1 MENLIP
7 YLVPAVIVVIV
18 VLLLLLGYVKA
29 PPDMA
34 YIISGV
40 KKKSKVVIGKASI
53 RIPFFERLDK
63 LNLRLIPIDVKTS
76 NAVPTADYINI
87 NVDATVNV
95 KISNDPEKL
104 RLAAENFLNKNTEYI
119 ASVAREVLE
128 GNVREIVGK
137 MRLEEMV
144 SDRQKFANL
153 VKENAEPDLA
163 AMGLDI
169 ISFNV
174 QNFVDGN
181 DVIENLGIDNIVKIK
196 KSAAIAKAE
205 SERDIKVAQ
214 AAADKESNDAAVE
227 AQTEIAK
234 KQNELAIK
242 KSELQMEADTKK
254 AMADAAY
261 EIQKEEQRKT
271 IEVTTANADIAKQER
286 EIELKQKQVAVTE
299 QSLEAEVKK
308 KAEAEKYAAQQ
319 RAEAELYQ
327 RQKDAEAKQFE
338 AQREAEAQKAQAEAM
353 RFAREQEAAGIR
365 AVGEAE
371 ASAIQAKGIAEAE
384 AMEKKAEAYAKYNKA
399 AVAEMMIK
407 VLPDIAGKV
416 AEPLG
421 QIDKITIIGGG
432 EGGSNGVDQIAGNVP
447 VVMAKVFESMK
458 EATGI
463 DLADIINAES
473 YAGQKNSGPGGAGRH
488 QPDGSA
494 ARLHH
499 PPSGIPRLALC
510 GPDQRHRRP
519 HSVCRFLRL
528 SAGGTAEGLPPS
540 AGGRRFF
547 DVEAAPGGGQ
557 LPGGACPL
565 DGLEAG
571 DAGPGDDSPDLGPGG
586 SGPGSGAA
594 AGPGPGPGRHPAA
607 PAAGG
612 GGTPAAG

>member
-1 MENLIP
+1 MNIFDYIP
-7 YLVPAVIVVIV
+7 LPAFIAIIVV
-18 VLLLLLGYVKA
+18 VLLLLLLASGYVKA

-34 YIISGV
+34 FIISGM
-40 KKKSKVVIGKASI
+40 KKKSKILIGKAGV

-95 KISNDPEKL
+95 KVSNDPEKL
-104 RLAAENFLNKNTEYI
+104 RLAAENFLNKPTEYI

-181 DVIENLGIDNIVKIK
+181 DVIENLGIDNIVRIK
-196 KSAAIAKAE
+196 KTAAIARAE

-214 AAADKESNDAAVE
+214 AAADKESNDAAVA

-242 KSELQMEADTKK
+242 KSELQMDADTKK

-271 IEVTTANADIAKQER
+271 IEITTANANIAKQER
-286 EIELKQKQVAVTE
+286 EIELKQKEVAVKE
-299 QSLEAEVKK
+299 QALEAEVKK
-308 KAEAEKYAAQQ
+308 QAEADKYAAQQ
-319 RAEAELYQ
+319 KSDAALYQ
-327 RQKDAEAKQFE
+327 RQKEAEAKQFEIQHAAEAKQYE
-338 AQREAEAQKAQAEAM
+338 AQREAEARKAQAEAD
-353 RFAREQEAAGIR
+353 RFAKEQEAAGIR

-371 ASAIQAKGIAEAE
+371 AAAIQAKGLAEAE

-407 VLPDIAGKV
+407 VLPDIAAKV

-421 QIDKITIIGGG
+421 QIDKITIIGG
-432 EGGSNGVDQIAGNVP
+432 EGGNGVNQVAGNVP

-458 EATGI
+458 ETTGI
-463 DLADIINAES
+463 DLAEIINADS
-473 YAGQKNSGPGGAGRH
+473 YDAKVNRNINVS
-488 QPDGSA
+488 
-494 ARLHH
+494 
-499 PPSGIPRLALC
+499 
-510 GPDQRHRRP
+510 
-519 HSVCRFLRL
+519 
-528 SAGGTAEGLPPS
+528 
-540 AGGRRFF
+540 
-547 DVEAAPGGGQ
+547 
-557 LPGGACPL
+557 
-565 DGLEAG
+565 GLEDINLVMKDAKG
-571 DAGPGDDSPDLGPGG
+571 DQDADPV
-586 SGPGSGAA
+586 
-594 AGPGPGPGRHPAA
+594 
-607 PAAGG
+607 
-612 GGTPAAG
+612 

>member
-1 MENLIP
+1 MQDISIIGII
-7 YLVPAVIVVIV
+7 VAVV
-18 VLLLLLGYVKA
+18 VLVILLFMAIGYVKA

-95 KISNDPEKL
+95 KISNNPEKL

-119 ASVAREVLE
+119 AGVAREVLE

-137 MRLEEMV
+137 MKLEEMV

-181 DVIENLGIDNIVKIK
+181 EVIENLGIDNIVKIK
-196 KSAAIAKAE
+196 KAAAIARAE

-214 AAADKESNDAAVE
+214 ASADKESNDAAVA

-261 EIQKEEQRKT
+261 DIQKEEQRKT
-271 IEVTTANADIAKQER
+271 IEVATANADIAKQER
-286 EIELKQKQVAVTE
+286 EIELKQKEVAVTE

-308 KAEAEKYAAQQ
+308 KAEANKYAAQQ
-319 RAEAELYQ
+319 QAEAQLYQ
-327 RQKDAEAKQFE
+327 RQKEAEARQFE
-338 AQREAEAQKAQAEAM
+338 AQRQAEAQKAEAEAM
-353 RFAREQEAAGIR
+353 RYAKEQEAAGIR
-365 AVGEAE
+365 AVG
-371 ASAIQAKGIAEAE
+371 
-384 AMEKKAEAYAKYNKA
+384 EAYAKYNKA

-407 VLPDIAGKV
+407 VLPDIAAKV

-432 EGGSNGVDQIAGNVP
+432 DGENGVGKVAGNVP

-463 DLADIINAES
+463 DLSEIINADS
-473 YAGQKNSGPGGAGRH
+473 YDAKVNRNVNVTG
-488 QPDGSA
+488 
-494 ARLHH
+494 
-499 PPSGIPRLALC
+499 
-510 GPDQRHRRP
+510 
-519 HSVCRFLRL
+519 
-528 SAGGTAEGLPPS
+528 
-540 AGGRRFF
+540 
-547 DVEAAPGGGQ
+547 
-557 LPGGACPL
+557 L
-565 DGLEAG
+565 DGVNLVVNADTDKNGEK
-571 DAGPGDDSPDLGPGG
+571 
-586 SGPGSGAA
+586 
-594 AGPGPGPGRHPAA
+594 
-607 PAAGG
+607 
-612 GGTPAAG
+612 TEN

>member
-1 MENLIP
+1 MLELIP
-7 YLVPAVIVVIV
+7 ASAIIAIVVIALIV
-18 VLLLLLGYVKA
+18 IFLAVGYVKA
-29 PPDMA
+29 PSDMA
-34 YIISGV
+34 FIISGI
-40 KKKSKVVIGKASI
+40 KKKSKIVIGKAAI

-95 KISNDPEKL
+95 KISNEPEKL

-119 ASVAREVLE
+119 AGVAREVLE

-137 MRLEEMV
+137 MKLEEMV
-144 SDRQKFANL
+144 SDRQKFATL

-181 DVIENLGIDNIVKIK
+181 EVIENLGIDNIVKIK
-196 KSAAIAKAE
+196 KAAAIARAE

-214 AAADKESNDAAVE
+214 AAADKESNDAAVA

-242 KSELQMEADTKK
+242 RSELQQEADTKK

-286 EIELKQKQVAVTE
+286 EIELKQKEVAVKE
-299 QSLEAEVKK
+299 QALEAEVKK
-308 KAEAEKYAAQQ
+308 QAEADKYAAQQ
-319 RAEAELYQ
+319 KADAALYQ
-327 RQKDAEAKQFE
+327 RQKEAEAKQFE
-338 AQREAEAQKAQAEAM
+338 AQRQAEARKAQAEAD
-353 RFAREQEAAGIR
+353 RFAKEQEAEGIR

-371 ASAIQAKGIAEAE
+371 AAAIQAKGVAEAE

-407 VLPDIAGKV
+407 VLPDVAAKI

-421 QIDKITIIGGG
+421 QIDKITIIGGD
-432 EGGSNGVDQIAGNVP
+432 GGSNGVDQVAGNVP
-447 VVMAKVFESMK
+447 AVMAKLFESMK

-463 DLADIINAES
+463 DLADIVKADTYDAKVNR
-473 YAGQKNSGPGGAGRH
+473 NVNV
-488 QPDGSA
+488 
-494 ARLHH
+494 
-499 PPSGIPRLALC
+499 SGI
-510 GPDQRHRRP
+510 D
-519 HSVCRFLRL
+519 SVNLVVKDEKENP
-528 SAGGTAEGLPPS
+528 T
-540 AGGRRFF
+540 
-547 DVEAAPGGGQ
+547 
-557 LPGGACPL
+557 
-565 DGLEAG
+565 
-571 DAGPGDDSPDLGPGG
+571 
-586 SGPGSGAA
+586 
-594 AGPGPGPGRHPAA
+594 
-607 PAAGG
+607 
-612 GGTPAAG
+612 T

>member
-1 MENLIP
+1 MNSILSATVLIP
-7 YLVPAVIVVIV
+7 LIVIVLLI
-18 VLLLLLGYVKA
+18 VLLCVGYVKA

-87 NVDATVNV
+87 NVDATVNI

-119 ASVAREVLE
+119 AEVAREVLE

-137 MRLEEMV
+137 MKLEEMV

-181 DVIENLGIDNIVKIK
+181 EVIENLGIDNIVKIK
-196 KSAAIAKAE
+196 KSAAIARAE

-214 AAADKESNDAAVE
+214 AAADKESNDAAVA

-286 EIELKQKQVAVTE
+286 EIELKQKEVAVKE
-299 QSLEAEVKK
+299 QSLEAEIKK
-308 KAEAEKYAAQQ
+308 QAEADKYAAQQ

-327 RQKDAEAKQFE
+327 RQKDAEARQFE
-338 AQREAEAQKAQAEAM
+338 AQREAEARKAQ
-353 RFAREQEAAGIR
+353 
-365 AVGEAE
+365 AE

-407 VLPDIAGKV
+407 VLPDIAAKV

-432 EGGSNGVDQIAGNVP
+432 EGGNGVDQVAGNVP

-473 YAGQKNSGPGGAGRH
+473 YDAQVNRNINVSGLDSVNLVVKDEKTAAGQPDAQDGA
-488 QPDGSA
+488 
-494 ARLHH
+494 
-499 PPSGIPRLALC
+499 
-510 GPDQRHRRP
+510 
-519 HSVCRFLRL
+519 
-528 SAGGTAEGLPPS
+528 TTE
-540 AGGRRFF
+540 
-547 DVEAAPGGGQ
+547 
-557 LPGGACPL
+557 
-565 DGLEAG
+565 
-571 DAGPGDDSPDLGPGG
+571 
-586 SGPGSGAA
+586 
-594 AGPGPGPGRHPAA
+594 
-607 PAAGG
+607 
-612 GGTPAAG
+612 

>member
-1 MENLIP
+1 MLELIP
-7 YLVPAVIVVIV
+7 ASAIIAIVVIAIIV
-18 VLLLLLGYVKA
+18 IFLAVGYVKA

-34 YIISGV
+34 FIISGI
-40 KKKSKVVIGKASI
+40 KKKSKIVIGKAAI

-95 KISNDPEKL
+95 KISNESEKL

-119 ASVAREVLE
+119 AGVAREVLE

-137 MRLEEMV
+137 MKLEEMV
-144 SDRQKFANL
+144 SDRQKFATL

-181 DVIENLGIDNIVKIK
+181 EVIENLGIDNIVKIK
-196 KSAAIAKAE
+196 KAAAIARAE

-214 AAADKESNDAAVE
+214 AAADKESNDAAVA

-242 KSELQMEADTKK
+242 RSELQQEADTKK

-286 EIELKQKQVAVTE
+286 EIELKQKEVAVKE
-299 QSLEAEVKK
+299 QALEAEVKK
-308 KAEAEKYAAQQ
+308 QAEADKYAAQQ
-319 RAEAELYQ
+319 KADAALYQ
-327 RQKDAEAKQFE
+327 RQKEAEAKQFE
-338 AQREAEAQKAQAEAM
+338 AQRQAEARKAQAEAD
-353 RFAREQEAAGIR
+353 RFAKEQEAEGIR

-371 ASAIQAKGIAEAE
+371 AAAIQAKGVAEAE

-407 VLPDIAGKV
+407 VLPDVAAKI

-421 QIDKITIIGGG
+421 QIDKITIIGGD
-432 EGGSNGVDQIAGNVP
+432 GGSNGVDQVAGNVP
-447 VVMAKVFESMK
+447 AVMAKLFESMK

-463 DLADIINAES
+463 DLADIVKADTYDAKVNR
-473 YAGQKNSGPGGAGRH
+473 NVNV
-488 QPDGSA
+488 
-494 ARLHH
+494 
-499 PPSGIPRLALC
+499 SGI
-510 GPDQRHRRP
+510 D
-519 HSVCRFLRL
+519 SVNLVVKD
-528 SAGGTAEGLPPS
+528 EKENPS
-540 AGGRRFF
+540 
-547 DVEAAPGGGQ
+547 
-557 LPGGACPL
+557 
-565 DGLEAG
+565 
-571 DAGPGDDSPDLGPGG
+571 
-586 SGPGSGAA
+586 
-594 AGPGPGPGRHPAA
+594 
-607 PAAGG
+607 
-612 GGTPAAG
+612 

>member
-327 RQKDAEAKQFE
+327 CQKDAEAKQFE

-353 RFAREQEAAGIR
+353 RFAREQEEAQKFTKEQEAAGIR
-365 AVGEAE
+365 MVGEAE
-371 ASAIQAKGIAEAE
+371 AEAIRAKGIAEAE

-473 YAGQKNSGPGGAGRH
+473 YDAKVNRNVNVSGLDSVNFVVKDDGTKVTMAKVEPQNSTKPVSTDV
-488 QPDGSA
+488 PE
-494 ARLHH
+494 
-499 PPSGIPRLALC
+499 SGEQ
-510 GPDQRHRRP
+510 G
-519 HSVCRFLRL
+519 
-528 SAGGTAEGLPPS
+528 
-540 AGGRRFF
+540 
-547 DVEAAPGGGQ
+547 
-557 LPGGACPL
+557 
-565 DGLEAG
+565 
-571 DAGPGDDSPDLGPGG
+571 
-586 SGPGSGAA
+586 
-594 AGPGPGPGRHPAA
+594 
-607 PAAGG
+607 
-612 GGTPAAG
+612 

>member
-1 MENLIP
+1 MEKWLPFI
-7 YLVPAVIVVIV
+7 VTGIVIVLII
-18 VLLLLLGYVKA
+18 LLFGVGYVKA

-34 YIISGV
+34 FIISGF
-40 KKKSKVVIGKASI
+40 KKKSRIVIGRASI

-95 KISNDPEKL
+95 KISNDPDTL
-104 RLAAENFLNKNTEYI
+104 RLAAENFLNKNAEYI
-119 ASVAREVLE
+119 AGVAREVLE

-137 MRLEEMV
+137 MKLEEMV
-144 SDRQKFANL
+144 SDRQKFAAL
-153 VKENAEPDLA
+153 VKENAEPDLM

-181 DVIENLGIDNIVKIK
+181 EVIENLGIDNIVKIK
-196 KSAAIAKAE
+196 KAAASARAE

-214 AAADKESNDAAVE
+214 ASADKESNDAAVA

-242 KSELQMEADTKK
+242 KSELQREADTKK
-254 AMADAAY
+254 AIADAAY
-261 EIQKEEQRKT
+261 QIQKEEERKT
-271 IEVTTANADIAKQER
+271 IEITTANANIAKQER
-286 EIELKQKQVAVTE
+286 EIDLKQKEVSVKEKA
-299 QSLEAEVKK
+299 LEAEIKK
-308 KAEAEKYAAQQ
+308 QADADKYAAQQ
-319 RAEAELYQ
+319 RADAALYQ

-338 AQREAEAQKAQAEAM
+338 AQREAEARKAQAEAE
-353 RFAREQEAAGIR
+353 RYSKEQEAAGIR

-384 AMEKKAEAYAKYNKA
+384 AMEKKAVAYAKYNRA

-407 VLPDIAGKV
+407 VLPDIAGKI

-421 QIDKITIIGGG
+421 AIDKITIIGGS
-432 EGGSNGVDQIAGNVP
+432 EGGNGVDQIAGNVP

-473 YAGQKNSGPGGAGRH
+473 YDAKVNRNISV
-488 QPDGSA
+488 
-494 ARLHH
+494 
-499 PPSGIPRLALC
+499 SGIDAVNLI
-510 GPDQRHRRP
+510 
-519 HSVCRFLRL
+519 
-528 SAGGTAEGLPPS
+528 
-540 AGGRRFF
+540 
-547 DVEAAPGGGQ
+547 
-557 LPGGACPL
+557 
-565 DGLEAG
+565 AG
-571 DAGPGDDSPDLGPGG
+571 DKETGDKNI
-586 SGPGSGAA
+586 
-594 AGPGPGPGRHPAA
+594 
-607 PAAGG
+607 
-612 GGTPAAG
+612 

>member
-1 MENLIP
+1 MQNREMIIVCIGKEVFHGKVTKEEN
-7 YLVPAVIVVIV
+7 VMTGVIVAVVVVV
-18 VLLLLLGYVKA
+18 VLVILLCLGYVKA

-34 YIISGV
+34 FIISGI

-95 KISNDPEKL
+95 KISNQPDKL

-119 ASVAREVLE
+119 AGVAREVLE
-128 GNVREIVGK
+128 GNVREIVGR

-144 SDRQKFANL
+144 SDRQKFAEL

-196 KSAAIAKAE
+196 KAAAIARAE

-214 AAADKESNDAAVE
+214 ASADKESNDAAVA

-261 EIQKEEQRKT
+261 AIQKEEQRKT
-271 IEVTTANADIAKQER
+271 IEITTANADIAKQER
-286 EIELKQKQVAVTE
+286 EIELKQKQVVVRERA
-299 QSLEAEVKK
+299 LEAEVKK
-308 KAEAEKYAAQQ
+308 QAEAEKYAAEQK
-319 RAEAELYQ
+319 ADAVLYQ
-327 RQKDAEAKQFE
+327 RQKEAEAQQFE
-338 AQREAEAQKAQAEAM
+338 AQREAEARKAQAEAD
-353 RFAREQEAAGIR
+353 RYSKEQEAQGIK
-365 AVGEAE
+365 AYGEAE
-371 ASAIQAKGIAEAE
+371 AAAVRAKGVAEAEAIQAKGLAEAE

-407 VLPDIAGKV
+407 VLPDIAGKI
-416 AEPLG
+416 AEPLS
-421 QIDKITIIGGG
+421 QIDKITIIGGDH
-432 EGGSNGVDQIAGNVP
+432 GSNGVDQVAGNVP
-447 VVMAKVFESMK
+447 AVMAKLFESMK
-458 EATGI
+458 ETTGI
-463 DLADIINAES
+463 DLANIINAES
-473 YAGQKNSGPGGAGRH
+473 YDAKVNRNITVNG
-488 QPDGSA
+488 
-494 ARLHH
+494 
-499 PPSGIPRLALC
+499 
-510 GPDQRHRRP
+510 
-519 HSVCRFLRL
+519 
-528 SAGGTAEGLPPS
+528 
-540 AGGRRFF
+540 
-547 DVEAAPGGGQ
+547 
-557 LPGGACPL
+557 L
-565 DGLEAG
+565 DGVNVAVSQKT
-571 DAGPGDDSPDLGPGG
+571 ADSETDRQLF
-586 SGPGSGAA
+586 
-594 AGPGPGPGRHPAA
+594 
-607 PAAGG
+607 
-612 GGTPAAG
+612 

>member
-1 MENLIP
+1 MFDSIS
-7 YLVPAVIVVIV
+7 VPVVIAI
-18 VLLLLLGYVKA
+18 VLVALLILIFCIGYVKA

-34 YIISGV
+34 FIISGI
-40 KKKSKVVIGKASI
+40 KKKSKIVIGKASI
-53 RIPFFERLDK
+53 RVPFFERLDK

-95 KISNDPEKL
+95 KISNDPDKL

-119 ASVAREVLE
+119 AGVAREVLE

-137 MRLEEMV
+137 MKLEEMV

-181 DVIENLGIDNIVKIK
+181 EVIENLGIDNIVKIK
-196 KSAAIAKAE
+196 KTAAIARAE

-214 AAADKESNDAAVE
+214 AAADKESNDAAVA

-242 KSELQMEADTKK
+242 KSELQQESDTKK

-271 IEVTTANADIAKQER
+271 IEVTTANADIARQER
-286 EIELKQKQVAVTE
+286 EIELKQKQVAVKE
-299 QSLEAEVKK
+299 KALEAEVKK
-308 KAEAEKYAAQQ
+308 QAEADKYAAQQ
-319 RAEAELYQ
+319 KADAALYQ
-327 RQKDAEAKQFE
+327 RQKEAEAKQFE
-338 AQREAEAQKAQAEAM
+338 IQHAAEAKQYEAEREAEARKAQAEAD
-353 RFAREQEAAGIR
+353 RFSKEQEAEGIR

-371 ASAIQAKGIAEAE
+371 ASAIQAKGLAEAE
-384 AMEKKAEAYAKYNKA
+384 AMERKAEAYAKYNKA

-407 VLPDIAGKV
+407 VLPDVAAKI

-421 QIDKITIIGGG
+421 QIDKITIIGGDG
-432 EGGSNGVDQIAGNVP
+432 AGNGVDQVAGNVP
-447 VVMAKVFESMK
+447 TVMAKLFESMK

-463 DLADIINAES
+463 DLAEIVKADTYDAKVNRNVNVTGLDDVNLVLKQEA
-473 YAGQKNSGPGGAGRH
+473 KKT
-488 QPDGSA
+488 DSA
-494 ARLHH
+494 
-499 PPSGIPRLALC
+499 P
-510 GPDQRHRRP
+510 
-519 HSVCRFLRL
+519 
-528 SAGGTAEGLPPS
+528 
-540 AGGRRFF
+540 
-547 DVEAAPGGGQ
+547 EA
-557 LPGGACPL
+557 
-565 DGLEAG
+565 
-571 DAGPGDDSPDLGPGG
+571 
-586 SGPGSGAA
+586 
-594 AGPGPGPGRHPAA
+594 
-607 PAAGG
+607 
-612 GGTPAAG
+612 

>member
-384 AMEKKAEAYAKYNKA
+384 AMEKKAEAYAKYNK
-399 AVAEMMIK
+399 
-407 VLPDIAGKV
+407 V

-473 YAGQKNSGPGGAGRH
+473 YDAKVNRNVNVSGLDSVNFVVKDDGTKVTMAKVEPQNSTKPVSTDV
-488 QPDGSA
+488 PE
-494 ARLHH
+494 
-499 PPSGIPRLALC
+499 SGEQ
-510 GPDQRHRRP
+510 G
-519 HSVCRFLRL
+519 
-528 SAGGTAEGLPPS
+528 
-540 AGGRRFF
+540 
-547 DVEAAPGGGQ
+547 
-557 LPGGACPL
+557 
-565 DGLEAG
+565 
-571 DAGPGDDSPDLGPGG
+571 
-586 SGPGSGAA
+586 
-594 AGPGPGPGRHPAA
+594 
-607 PAAGG
+607 
-612 GGTPAAG
+612 

>member
-1 MENLIP
+1 MLELIP
-7 YLVPAVIVVIV
+7 ASAIIAIVVIAIIV
-18 VLLLLLGYVKA
+18 IFLSVGYVKA

-34 YIISGV
+34 FIISGI
-40 KKKSKVVIGKASI
+40 KKKSKIVIGKAAI

-95 KISNDPEKL
+95 KISNESEKL

-119 ASVAREVLE
+119 AGVAREVLE

-137 MRLEEMV
+137 MKLEEMV
-144 SDRQKFANL
+144 SDRQKFATL

-181 DVIENLGIDNIVKIK
+181 EVIENLGIDNIVKIK
-196 KSAAIAKAE
+196 KAAAIARAE

-214 AAADKESNDAAVE
+214 AAADKESNDAAVA

-242 KSELQMEADTKK
+242 RSELQQEADTKK

-286 EIELKQKQVAVTE
+286 EIELKQKEVAVKE
-299 QSLEAEVKK
+299 QALEAEVKK
-308 KAEAEKYAAQQ
+308 QAEADKYAAQQ
-319 RAEAELYQ
+319 KADAALYQ
-327 RQKDAEAKQFE
+327 RQKEAEAKQFE
-338 AQREAEAQKAQAEAM
+338 AQRQAEARKAQAEAD
-353 RFAREQEAAGIR
+353 RFAKEQEAEGIR

-371 ASAIQAKGIAEAE
+371 AAAIQAKGVAEAE

-407 VLPDIAGKV
+407 VLPDVAAKI

-421 QIDKITIIGGG
+421 QIDKITIIGGD
-432 EGGSNGVDQIAGNVP
+432 GGSNGVEQVAGNVP
-447 VVMAKVFESMK
+447 AVMAKLFESMR

-463 DLADIINAES
+463 DLADIVKADTYDAKVNR
-473 YAGQKNSGPGGAGRH
+473 NVNV
-488 QPDGSA
+488 
-494 ARLHH
+494 
-499 PPSGIPRLALC
+499 SGI
-510 GPDQRHRRP
+510 D
-519 HSVCRFLRL
+519 SVNLVVKDEKENP
-528 SAGGTAEGLPPS
+528 TA
-540 AGGRRFF
+540 
-547 DVEAAPGGGQ
+547 
-557 LPGGACPL
+557 
-565 DGLEAG
+565 
-571 DAGPGDDSPDLGPGG
+571 
-586 SGPGSGAA
+586 
-594 AGPGPGPGRHPAA
+594 
-607 PAAGG
+607 
-612 GGTPAAG
+612 

>member
-1 MENLIP
+1 MLEFIP
-7 YLVPAVIVVIV
+7 ASAIIAIVVIAIIV
-18 VLLLLLGYVKA
+18 IFLAVGYVKA

-34 YIISGV
+34 FIISGI
-40 KKKSKVVIGKASI
+40 KKKSKIVIGKATI

-95 KISNDPEKL
+95 KISNESEKL

-119 ASVAREVLE
+119 AGVAREVLE

-137 MRLEEMV
+137 MKLEEMV
-144 SDRQKFANL
+144 SDRQKFATL

-181 DVIENLGIDNIVKIK
+181 EVIENLGIDNIVKIK
-196 KSAAIAKAE
+196 KAAAIARAE

-214 AAADKESNDAAVE
+214 AAADKESNDAAVA

-242 KSELQMEADTKK
+242 RSELQQEADTKK

-286 EIELKQKQVAVTE
+286 EIELKQKEVAVKE
-299 QSLEAEVKK
+299 QALEAEVKK
-308 KAEAEKYAAQQ
+308 QAEADKYAAQQ
-319 RAEAELYQ
+319 KADAALYQ
-327 RQKDAEAKQFE
+327 RQKEAEAKQFE
-338 AQREAEAQKAQAEAM
+338 AQRQAEARKAQAEAD
-353 RFAREQEAAGIR
+353 RFAKEQEAEGIR

-371 ASAIQAKGIAEAE
+371 AAAIQAKGVAEAE

-407 VLPDIAGKV
+407 VLPDVAAKI

-421 QIDKITIIGGG
+421 QIDKITIIGGD
-432 EGGSNGVDQIAGNVP
+432 GGSNGVDQVAGNVP
-447 VVMAKVFESMK
+447 AVMAKLFESMK

-463 DLADIINAES
+463 DLADIVKADTYDAKVNR
-473 YAGQKNSGPGGAGRH
+473 NVNV
-488 QPDGSA
+488 
-494 ARLHH
+494 
-499 PPSGIPRLALC
+499 SGI
-510 GPDQRHRRP
+510 D
-519 HSVCRFLRL
+519 SVNLVVKDEKENP
-528 SAGGTAEGLPPS
+528 TA
-540 AGGRRFF
+540 
-547 DVEAAPGGGQ
+547 
-557 LPGGACPL
+557 
-565 DGLEAG
+565 
-571 DAGPGDDSPDLGPGG
+571 
-586 SGPGSGAA
+586 
-594 AGPGPGPGRHPAA
+594 
-607 PAAGG
+607 
-612 GGTPAAG
+612 

>member
-1 MENLIP
+1 MLPFDIP
-7 YLVPAVIVVIV
+7 WQAIVIAIVV
-18 VLLLLLGYVKA
+18 VLVLILFAVGYLKA

-34 YIISGV
+34 FIISGI
-40 KKKSKVVIGKASI
+40 KKQSKIVIGKATI

-95 KISNDPEKL
+95 KISNDPAKL
-104 RLAAENFLNKNTEYI
+104 RLAAENFLNKPTEYI

-137 MRLEEMV
+137 MKLEEMV

-181 DVIENLGIDNIVKIK
+181 EVIENLGIDNIVKIK
-196 KSAAIAKAE
+196 KAAAIARAE

-214 AAADKESNDAAVE
+214 AAADKESNDAAVAAE
-227 AQTEIAK
+227 TEIAK

-242 KSELQMEADTKK
+242 KSELQMDADTKK

-271 IEVTTANADIAKQER
+271 IEITTANANIAKQER
-286 EIELKQKQVAVTE
+286 EIELKQKEVSVKE
-299 QSLEAEVKK
+299 QALEAEIKK
-308 KAEAEKYAAQQ
+308 QAEADKYAAQQ
-319 RAEAELYQ
+319 KADAALYQ
-327 RQKDAEAKQFE
+327 RQKEAEARQFE
-338 AQREAEAQKAQAEAM
+338 AQREAEAQKAKAEAD
-353 RFAREQEAAGIR
+353 RFAKQQEAEGIR

-371 ASAIQAKGIAEAE
+371 AAAIAAKGLAEAE

-407 VLPDIAGKV
+407 VLPDIAAKV

-432 EGGSNGVDQIAGNVP
+432 EGSNGVDQVAGNVP
-447 VVMAKVFESMK
+447 VVMAKVIESMK

-463 DLADIINAES
+463 DLSEIINAES
-473 YAGQKNSGPGGAGRH
+473 YDAKVNKNINVS
-488 QPDGSA
+488 
-494 ARLHH
+494 
-499 PPSGIPRLALC
+499 
-510 GPDQRHRRP
+510 
-519 HSVCRFLRL
+519 
-528 SAGGTAEGLPPS
+528 
-540 AGGRRFF
+540 
-547 DVEAAPGGGQ
+547 
-557 LPGGACPL
+557 
-565 DGLEAG
+565 GLEDINLVVK
-571 DAGPGDDSPDLGPGG
+571 DADTKKAKKS
-586 SGPGSGAA
+586 SSE
-594 AGPGPGPGRHPAA
+594 
-607 PAAGG
+607 
-612 GGTPAAG
+612 TE

>member
-1 MENLIP
+1 MLPFDIP
-7 YLVPAVIVVIV
+7 WQAIVIAVVV
-18 VLLLLLGYVKA
+18 VLVLILFAVGYLKA

-34 YIISGV
+34 FIISGI
-40 KKKSKVVIGKASI
+40 KKQSKIVIGKATI

-95 KISNDPEKL
+95 KISNDPTKL
-104 RLAAENFLNKNTEYI
+104 RLAAENFLNKPTEYI

-137 MRLEEMV
+137 MKLEEMV

-181 DVIENLGIDNIVKIK
+181 EVIENLGIDNIVKIK
-196 KSAAIAKAE
+196 KAAAIARAE

-214 AAADKESNDAAVE
+214 AAADKESNDAAVAAE
-227 AQTEIAK
+227 TEIAK

-242 KSELQMEADTKK
+242 KSELQMDADTKK

-271 IEVTTANADIAKQER
+271 IEITTANANIAKQER
-286 EIELKQKQVAVTE
+286 EIELKQKEVSVKE
-299 QSLEAEVKK
+299 QALEAEIKK
-308 KAEAEKYAAQQ
+308 QAEADKYAAQQ
-319 RAEAELYQ
+319 KADAALYQ
-327 RQKDAEAKQFE
+327 RQKEAEARQFE
-338 AQREAEAQKAQAEAM
+338 AQREAEAQKAKAEAD
-353 RFAREQEAAGIR
+353 RFAKQQEAEGIR

-371 ASAIQAKGIAEAE
+371 AAAIAAKGLAEAE

-407 VLPDIAGKV
+407 VLPDIAAKV

-432 EGGSNGVDQIAGNVP
+432 EGSNGVDQVAGNVP
-447 VVMAKVFESMK
+447 VVMAKVIESMK

-463 DLADIINAES
+463 DLSEIINAES
-473 YAGQKNSGPGGAGRH
+473 YDAKVNKNINVS
-488 QPDGSA
+488 
-494 ARLHH
+494 
-499 PPSGIPRLALC
+499 
-510 GPDQRHRRP
+510 
-519 HSVCRFLRL
+519 
-528 SAGGTAEGLPPS
+528 
-540 AGGRRFF
+540 
-547 DVEAAPGGGQ
+547 
-557 LPGGACPL
+557 
-565 DGLEAG
+565 GLEDINLVVK
-571 DAGPGDDSPDLGPGG
+571 DADTKKARKS
-586 SGPGSGAA
+586 SSE
-594 AGPGPGPGRHPAA
+594 
-607 PAAGG
+607 
-612 GGTPAAG
+612 TE